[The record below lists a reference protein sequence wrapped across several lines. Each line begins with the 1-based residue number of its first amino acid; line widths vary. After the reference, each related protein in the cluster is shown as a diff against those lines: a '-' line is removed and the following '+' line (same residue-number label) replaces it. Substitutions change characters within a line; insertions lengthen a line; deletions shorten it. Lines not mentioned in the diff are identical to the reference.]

1 LENGDPVDQGTS
13 FADAYSQ
20 VRTEAHWHASNG
32 CADPVNEIR
41 FDAWVW
47 NQSVDG
53 ACDSSTVDCDDLGS
67 DYDDG
72 TLASRRP
79 HISAC
84 LAAEDVAGQNPL
96 EAIRFGFTAGL
107 PSNGGGNGGE
117 ITIQRFGL
125 NFERTD
131 GIGAKTY
138 AGADAVSRE
147 ITEEIVRNALFAVD
161 PGGDLTLDQSYAL
174 IPAATVPAAIT
185 DTRLFVERGK
195 FFLDENNYIGNQGVS
210 DNNLIQNIDVGASP
224 FQDETTFLEADAREK
239 LTFEFDRLF
248 RKFTVNL
255 RDFGSTDNT
264 ANYLGGLNEQVLLR
278 AYNTNLPED
287 QQLVAT
293 EIHRTCDVNGLA
305 NNNNSSMVISTD
317 FGLSG
322 SDYFDRVQIIPE
334 PIDSTDIEGETRFY
348 VGAAKACGTDVN
360 CAFDPTLVADN
371 NNNDTEFRCVSFT
384 PIAAASIGT
393 DDSGEINPDTVNPVL
408 GEADNQNED
417 TDRAWLDL
425 NNYPEDGL
433 DIDLMITA
441 IGEIRSQDTS
451 NGNQGGFGVGNSYGT
466 SGSFIDTVANPTG
479 AEAEVETLTFH
490 FEQRW
495 NRLRIGFS
503 RFGQEPNGGLDQAQI
518 QLCDGGVD
526 GECETLPTVT
536 ACPTADTNNNWRGDA
551 FYTTGLSN
559 LLFDTVIVTPQPNSL
574 VAGDQQSDFYVRT
587 LKACDAV
594 GACTDLVYGDNSSQ
608 AARYCDLLNP

>member
-1 LENGDPVDQGTS
+1 
-13 FADAYSQ
+13 
-20 VRTEAHWHASNG
+20 
-32 CADPVNEIR
+32 
-41 FDAWVW
+41 
-47 NQSVDG
+47 
-53 ACDSSTVDCDDLGS
+53 
-67 DYDDG
+67 
-72 TLASRRP
+72 
-79 HISAC
+79 
-84 LAAEDVAGQNPL
+84 
-96 EAIRFGFTAGL
+96 
-107 PSNGGGNGGE
+107 
-117 ITIQRFGL
+117 
-125 NFERTD
+125 
-131 GIGAKTY
+131 
-138 AGADAVSRE
+138 
-147 ITEEIVRNALFAVD
+147 
-161 PGGDLTLDQSYAL
+161 
-174 IPAATVPAAIT
+174 
-185 DTRLFVERGK
+185 
-195 FFLDENNYIGNQGVS
+195 
-210 DNNLIQNIDVGASP
+210 
-224 FQDETTFLEADAREK
+224 
-239 LTFEFDRLF
+239 
-248 RKFTVNL
+248 
-255 RDFGSTDNT
+255 
-264 ANYLGGLNEQVLLR
+264 
-278 AYNTNLPED
+278 
-287 QQLVAT
+287 
-293 EIHRTCDVNGLA
+293 
-305 NNNNSSMVISTD
+305 
-317 FGLSG
+317 
-322 SDYFDRVQIIPE
+322 
-334 PIDSTDIEGETRFY
+334 
-348 VGAAKACGTDVN
+348 
-360 CAFDPTLVADN
+360 
-371 NNNDTEFRCVSFT
+371 
-384 PIAAASIGT
+384 
-393 DDSGEINPDTVNPVL
+393 
-408 GEADNQNED
+408 QNED